1 MEEDVRTEVPS
12 VSGAVSVTADGKV
25 KARRGRPPKN
35 RKAISEVAP
44 DVQVGNVSQQPAAV
58 ETASVPSTSS
68 REPHEI
74 SGSTAKVPFKS
85 PSVPNAGRGFPPLE
99 ARSDVRDRR
108 PRATISE
115 AGGSAES
122 SNGSRVNRFNN
133 TGFNNTN
140 SRSLRP
146 VQNRFGSA
154 PSSAVLQRY
163 RWWLGQLWQWH
174 VIGDVRSLEVFVSE
188 VSDASLPPF
197 LLNEWYDKPLRELLT
212 EVPPEMQS
220 ASLTRG
226 SILRE
231 KMHTLSEQ
239 KHPICVEGI
248 VSKLPGTDE
257 WCLCYASDNYQLR
270 ELSAYVP
277 KVLVRRYGLRPGQSV
292 RGQVYLSP
300 THTQCPCVI
309 QINAVMGKSPDE
321 MRTVPHFKELTPYY
335 PTQRILLETEPA
347 KGWDNNAMRV
357 VDIITPIGF
366 GQRGLI
372 VAPPRTGKTVL
383 LQNIA
388 HSIVKNQPQAHLIV
402 LLIDERPEE
411 VTDFKN
417 LLPGTEVISSTFDEP
432 PESHVRSAEVV
443 IEKAKRLVETGENVI
458 ILLDSITRLAR
469 AYNTICPSSGKVL
482 SGGVEA
488 KALQGPK
495 AFFGAARNIEH
506 GGSLTILATAL
517 VDTGSKMDEVIFEEF
532 KGTGNMEVHL
542 DRSCVDKRLFPAIN
556 IEKSGTRKEEL
567 LYHPDELKKIYI
579 LRRALKGVV
588 PSSNAME
595 MVLERVKKTRNNVEF
610 LMGING

>member
-1 MEEDVRTEVPS
+1 MKEDVRTDVPS
-12 VSGAVSVTADGKV
+12 VSGAASVAANGKV

-35 RKAISEVAP
+35 RKATSEVTP
-44 DVQVGNVSQQPAAV
+44 DVQVADVKKQPATV
-58 ETASVPSTSS
+58 ETASVVAASS
-68 REPHEI
+68 EVPHEI
-74 SGSTAKVPFKS
+74 SAPAAEESRKTPSGS
-85 PSVPNAGRGFPPLE
+85 NAGRGFPPLE

-115 AGGSAES
+115 IAGSAEN
-122 SNGSRVNRFNN
+122 SNGQKTTRSNN
-133 TGFNNTN
+133 TGFNNTG
-140 SRSLRP
+140 SRPLRP
-146 VQNRFGSA
+146 VPNRFGSA

-174 VIGDVRSLEVFVSE
+174 VIGDVRSLDAFVTE

-197 LLNEWYDKPLRELLT
+197 LLNDWYDKPLRELLA
-212 EVPPEMQS
+212 EIPPEMQS

-226 SILRE
+226 SVLRE
-231 KMHTLSEQ
+231 KMRILSEQ
-239 KHPICVEGI
+239 KHPICVEGV

-257 WCLCYASDNYQLR
+257 CCLCYASDNYQLR

-277 KVLVRRYGLRPGQSV
+277 KVLVRRYGLRAGQSV
-292 RGQVYLSP
+292 LGQVYLSP
-300 THTQCPCVI
+300 THNQCPCVI
-309 QINAVMGKSPDE
+309 QVNTVMGKTPDE
-321 MRTVPHFKELTPYY
+321 MRTIPHFKELIPYY

-347 KGWDNNAMRV
+347 KGWDNDAMRI

-388 HSIVKNQPQAHLIV
+388 HSLVRNQPQAHLIV

-417 LLPGTEVISSTFDEP
+417 LLPGVEVISSTFDEP

-443 IEKAKRLVETGENVI
+443 IEKAKRLVETGGNVI

-488 KALQGPK
+488 NALQGPK

-532 KGTGNMEVHL
+532 KGTGNMEIHL
-542 DRSCVDKRLFPAIN
+542 DRSLIDKRIYPAIN

-567 LYHPDELKKIYI
+567 LYHPDEMKKIYL
-579 LRRALKGVV
+579 LRRALKGVA
-588 PSSNAME
+588 SSFSAME
-595 MVLERVKKTRNNVEF
+595 MVLERIKRTRNNVEF

>member
-1 MEEDVRTEVPS
+1 VRTEVPS
-12 VSGAVSVTADGKV
+12 VSDAASITDGKV

-35 RKAISEVAP
+35 RKATSEAAP
-44 DVQVGNVSQQPAAV
+44 DEQVDNVRQQPAAV
-58 ETASVPSTSS
+58 ETASVPASS
-68 REPHEI
+68 SAVPHEI
-74 SGSTAKVPFKS
+74 ASSTVKVPRTSSSGSNT
-85 PSVPNAGRGFPPLE
+85 GRGFPPLE
-99 ARSDVRDRR
+99 ACSEVRDRR

-122 SNGSRVNRFNN
+122 SNGSRVSRFNN

-140 SRSLRP
+140 SRLLRP
-146 VQNRFGSA
+146 VPNRFGSA

-174 VIGDVRSLEVFVSE
+174 VIGDVRSLEAFVSE
-188 VSDASLPPF
+188 FSDASLSPF

-231 KMHTLSEQ
+231 KMRLLGEQ
-239 KHPICVEGI
+239 KYPICVEGI

-277 KVLVRRYGLRPGQSV
+277 KVLVRRYGLRPGQFV

-309 QINAVMGKSPDE
+309 QVYTVMGKTPDE

-488 KALQGPK
+488 NALQGPK

-542 DRSCVDKRLFPAIN
+542 DRSCVDKRLFPAVN

-588 PSSNAME
+588 PASSAME